1 MPETR
6 MLINYVPGEE
16 CRVAIV
22 EDGQLEEFH
31 AESSDAISRVGNI
44 YLGRVANVEQSIQA
58 AFVDFGIGENGFLHV
73 SDLHPRYFPGE
84 DEDTAERV
92 GHKTPRRER
101 PPIQHALR
109 RGQEI
114 LVQVIKEG
122 VGTKGPT
129 LTSYLS
135 IPGRFLVMM
144 PQMDKVGVSRKVEDE
159 DTRRQMRQILDTLD
173 LPEGFGFILRTA
185 GFDRTKLELKR
196 DLSYLQRLWK
206 DMERRKATGKAPRLL
221 YSESDLLVRTIR
233 DALTND
239 IDEVVIDNEHAL
251 QRAGKFLKIV
261 SPKSRTKL
269 LHYRGKAPIFH
280 AYGMEPQIL
289 QMHAREVPLPSGG
302 RLVIDETE
310 ALVAIDVN
318 SGRSRDARD
327 AESNAFN
334 TNMEAVDV
342 ISRHLR
348 LRDLGGLVI
357 LDLIDMRMAKNRKDV
372 EAKFRDRLK
381 RDRAKSTILPISEFG
396 ILEMTRQRMRG
407 SHERVH
413 FTDCPTCHARGLVQK
428 PASVAADALR
438 ELSAVLEH
446 DKVFRVE
453 MVVSPRVAG
462 ELLSQRRKAL
472 GRIERA
478 SGKTVDV
485 RVSETHAVDRI
496 TLYAYDQS
504 GTDIGL
510 DRLNGRHAK
519 PDVVEWDLGPETED
533 WSSSLADEQ
542 AAQQDEPIDEPVLPE
557 TDDMGLLTQPGMDEG
572 LDENQQ
578 GQSEGNGGGKKRR
591 RRGRG
596 RGRGRGEG
604 SEQGEGGREPARE
617 PGRESGRDSGRGSE
631 RAPARG
637 RGPGGRTPAPATVRG
652 PTLARRPDAAMNGP
666 VGGSVGGPGPAR
678 AAAMAGAA
686 DQGEDVGPVDG
697 DMGLEHGGDGAGVDQ
712 HMVDAPMEPGLDQ
725 GQDQGHGPDGD
736 AMQPGDGSGEGEG
749 GRRRRRRGRRGR
761 RGGGGMNGGP
771 GQAGEAG
778 HAMSDAGE
786 GGMDGGPDGDARASA
801 DRRDA
806 GPMDGEPGGDG
817 AMPQGD
823 GEGSTTGDQEQ
834 GGQGPDGEG
843 EGGESGGDPRR
854 RRRRRGGRGRRGGG
868 ESGERAPNAEQP
880 AAAATSPTGDRR
892 PPIRTDGRG
901 DHRSEARSDQRSDRG
916 PDRGDA
922 RGDGRGDGRGGN
934 RDGGRDGGRGND
946 RGQPP
951 RVEPQRDQGNAP
963 RPTRQTAPAAVR
975 TAPRP
980 VVVAAPP
987 PPPPGIP
994 AGAKPKSLYG
1004 GARRKLAPSEVGKA
1018 KARKD

>member
-31 AESSDAISRVGNI
+31 AESADAISRVGNI
-44 YLGRVANVEQSIQA
+44 YLARVANVEQSIQA
-58 AFVDFGIGENGFLHV
+58 AFVDFGIQENGFLHV

-159 DTRRQMRQILDTLD
+159 DTRRQMRQILDTLE
-173 LPEGFGFILRTA
+173 LPDGFGFILRTA

-334 TNMEAVDV
+334 TNMEAVDA

-372 EAKFRDRLK
+372 ETKFRDRLK

-413 FTDCPTCHARGLVQK
+413 FTDCPTCHGRGLVQK
-428 PASVAADALR
+428 PTSVAGDALR

-478 SGKTVDV
+478 AGKTVDV

-496 TLYAYDQS
+496 TLYAYDAS

-519 PDVVEWDLGPETED
+519 PDVIEWDLGPETED
-533 WSSSLADEQ
+533 WSSSLSDEQ
-542 AAQQDEPIDEPVLPE
+542 VAPQAEPIDEPVLPE
-557 TDDMGLLTQPGMDEG
+557 TDDMGLLTQPGMNDG

-578 GQSEGNGGGKKRR
+578 GEGEGGGRKTRR

-596 RGRGRGEG
+596 RGRADGPGEG
-604 SEQGEGGREPARE
+604 DAG
-617 PGRESGRDSGRGSE
+617 

-637 RGPGGRTPAPATVRG
+637 RAPAGGRAPVGGRPPAPATVRG
-652 PTLARRPDAAMNGP
+652 PTMARGP
-666 VGGSVGGPGPAR
+666 AGGPGPAR
-678 AAAMAGAA
+678 AVGSGSGSGSGANAVAGVNGVNAPI
-686 DQGEDVGPVDG
+686 DGDGPVG
-697 DMGLEHGGDGAGVDQ
+697 SDQ
-712 HMVDAPMEPGLDQ
+712 SPGSDDAIDQRMVDGPIES
-725 GQDQGHGPDGD
+725 GQDHGPDGEN
-736 AMQPGDGSGEGEG
+736 MPNGEGQG
-749 GRRRRRRGRRGR
+749 GRKRRRRGRRGR
-761 RGGGGMNGGP
+761 RGGSGGTNGGP
-771 GQAGEAG
+771 ALQGAPGEAMPDSEG
-778 HAMSDAGE
+778 DALSGMQSRRESTGEQPPFNETDGPMELAAREGAPAPHADGRHPDDADQGPEGPPGE
-786 GGMDGGPDGDARASA
+786 GDGGLDADG
-801 DRRDA
+801 
-806 GPMDGEPGGDG
+806 
-817 AMPQGD
+817 Q
-823 GEGSTTGDQEQ
+823 
-834 GGQGPDGEG
+834 
-843 EGGESGGDPRR
+843 PRR
-854 RRRRRGGRGRRGGG
+854 RRRRRGGRGRGA
-868 ESGERAPNAEQP
+868 SSDSADRAPMGDQRAPVPAQP
-880 AAAATSPTGDRR
+880 AGDRR
-892 PPIRTDGRG
+892 PAPHPEPRPDQRG
-901 DHRSEARSDQRSDRG
+901 DEHGGQRGGPRGDQREGQRADRG
-916 PDRGDA
+916 PDRGA
-922 RGDGRGDGRGGN
+922 
-934 RDGGRDGGRGND
+934 
-946 RGQPP
+946 PP
-951 RVEPQRDQGNAP
+951 RAEPRGEPRRDRPADGP
-963 RPTRQTAPAAVR
+963 RPMPSRPPARDPRPPITTVQTAA
-975 TAPRP
+975 RP
-980 VVVAAPP
+980 VVVVAPP

-994 AGAKPKSLYG
+994 PGAKPKSLYG
-1004 GARRKLAPSEVGKA
+1004 GSRRKLAPSEVGKA
-1018 KARKD
+1018 KARKE